1 MSIIYIITE
10 KNSSLKDKFSEDLLE
25 KLDNFKNYTPSWGLL
40 GIDEMKLFLGIMGY
54 ENEFSRSIVSENNTD
69 KNLSHNKFVA
79 SGAFGFIFNMILG
92 KDTNIKGIIYSAVLF
107 ILTILISIIILFG
120 IVKV

>member
-1 MSIIYIITE
+1 M
-10 KNSSLKDKFSEDLLE
+10 L
-25 KLDNFKNYTPSWGLL
+25 FKNFSPSWGLI

-69 KNLSHNKFVA
+69 KNLSHNKFVS
-79 SGAFGFIFNMILG
+79 SGAFGFIFNMIVG

-107 ILTILISIIILFG
+107 ILTILISIIVLFG
-120 IVKV
+120 IIKV